1 MKKLLKEPIVLII
14 IIGGLFYLLNG
25 WLTKKSIP
33 EEKKIELSTSQ
44 IQQIAGQ
51 FSKTW
56 MRQATDEELQA
67 LIKEHIRD
75 EVYYREA
82 MAMGLDKNDAV
93 IRRRMRQKLEILLND
108 MAAARVP
115 SNQVLTNFMNENE
128 EKFSKDPVISFQ
140 QIYLNPDKR
149 SDIKS
154 DAISILEDLKNGKKS
169 EELGDATMLGY
180 AFNEYTQ
187 SEITRQFGEKFT
199 QQIIKLRPGDWQGPV
214 FSSMGVHIV
223 KIDVF
228 TSGKM
233 PQLSEIRDKV
243 EREWM
248 AETSKE
254 LKDEA
259 FEELLKDYEIVIE
272 KTAEDDE

>member
-1 MKKLLKEPIVLII
+1 MKKLFREPIILFLL
-14 IIGGLFYLLNG
+14 IGGLFYILNN
-25 WLTKKSIP
+25 WLVKKSIP
-33 EEKKIELSTSQ
+33 EEKKIEISTSQ
-44 IQQIAGQ
+44 IQQIAAQ

-67 LIKEHIRD
+67 LINDHIRD

-82 MAMGLDKNDAV
+82 IGMGLDNNDAV
-93 IRRRMRQKLEILLND
+93 IRRRMRQKLEMLLND
-108 MAAARVP
+108 MAATRVP
-115 SNQVLTNFMNENE
+115 SDQVLTNFMNENE

-154 DAISILEDLKNGKKS
+154 DALSILEDLKNGKNS

-180 AFNEYTQ
+180 AFSEYTQ
-187 SEITRQFGEKFT
+187 NEIARQFGDEFANN
-199 QQIIKLRPGDWQGPV
+199 IVKLGVGDWQGPV
-214 FSSMGVHIV
+214 RSGLGFHLV

-228 TSGKM
+228 IPGEM

-259 FEELLKDYEIVIE
+259 FEELLKDYEIIFE
-272 KTAEDDE
+272 KAAEDDE

>member
-1 MKKLLKEPIVLII
+1 MKKLFREPIVFFILV
-14 IIGGLFYLLNG
+14 GGLFYILNI

-33 EEKKIELSTSQ
+33 EEKKIEISLSQ
-44 IQQIAGQ
+44 VQQLSAQ

-67 LIKEHIRD
+67 LIQDHIRD

-82 MAMGLDKNDAV
+82 IAMGLDNNDAV
-93 IRRRMRQKLEILLND
+93 IRRRMRQKLEMLLND

-115 SNQVLTNFMNENE
+115 SDQVLTNYMNENA
-128 EKFSKDPVISFQ
+128 EKFSKDPIITFQ

-149 SDIKS
+149 PDVSADAVAILNQLKSGENSDS
-154 DAISILEDLKNGKKS
+154 
-169 EELGDATMLGY
+169 LGDPTMLGY
-180 AFNEYTQ
+180 AFSEYTQ
-187 SEITRQFGEKFT
+187 SAIARQFGGEFA
-199 QQIIKLRPGDWQGPV
+199 QQIIKLKPGDWQGPIY
-214 FSSMGVHIV
+214 SGMGVHIV

-228 TSGKM
+228 TPGEM
-233 PQLSEIRDKV
+233 PKLSEIRDKV

-248 AETSKE
+248 AETTKE

-259 FEELLKDYEIVIE
+259 FDELLKSYEIVFE
-272 KTAEDDE
+272 KIAEDEE